1 MKKLFGYFERLPKA
15 AVVVIG
21 LVLVLAMGEVD
32 YITGYESAFSIFYV
46 FPVFLVTWFVGLRWG
61 IIFSVLSGFTWL
73 AADLLSGHHYSNPA
87 IAFWN
92 MMVRATTFMIIA
104 STVSQLN
111 RVLSAEKNFARTDAL
126 TGISNTK
133 HFQELA
139 SRMVRQNEKDNKQ
152 CAVGFIDL
160 DNFKNINDEYGHSTG
175 DQLLK
180 LAAGI
185 IKQNLREEDVV
196 ARLGGDEF
204 GVIIFAT
211 TQKTAETIF
220 DRIRKNFLFEMKKRK
235 WPVTFSG
242 GVVYFENCTASVDEM
257 IGMADRLMYTVKK
270 NGKDGIKYQCQNN
283 STLAKHKVE
292 QSTSLRNSCKE
303 HFSAQAPGVQA
314 AVLSGGSKAKSKV
327 PSK

>member
-1 MKKLFGYFERLPKA
+1 MRTLFIYFERLPRA
-15 AVVVIG
+15 AVVAIG

-111 RVLSAEKNFARTDAL
+111 KVLAAERTFARTDAL
-126 TGISNTK
+126 TGVSNTK
-133 HFQELA
+133 HFQELGA
-139 SRMVRQNEKDNKQ
+139 RMVQRNGKDKKQ
-152 CAVGFIDL
+152 CALGFIDL

-175 DQLLK
+175 DQLLQ
-180 LAAGI
+180 LAAKI

-204 GVIIFAT
+204 GVIITATSQAAAEDIFA
-211 TQKTAETIF
+211 
-220 DRIRKNFLFEMKKRK
+220 RIRKSFLSEMKKRK

-242 GVVYFENCTASVDEM
+242 GVVYFENCMASVDEM
-257 IGMADRLMYTVKK
+257 IGMADRLMYAVKK
-270 NGKDGIKYQCQNN
+270 NGKNAIQYHCQ
-283 STLAKHKVE
+283 K
-292 QSTSLRNSCKE
+292 
-303 HFSAQAPGVQA
+303 
-314 AVLSGGSKAKSKV
+314 
-327 PSK
+327 